1 MKTKKAYIIERI
13 LCYLINILF
22 LPITLVYILFYYST
36 ELLSYCLDIR
46 DKLNNSMSH
55 KLFLLCDERDVV
67 KNKYVYDRFTVRA
80 FYQWLKN
87 NKELCSK

>member
-13 LCYLINILF
+13 LCYLIHILF

-55 KLFLLCDERDVV
+55 KLFLLCDERDVI
-67 KNKYVYDRFTVRA
+67 KNKYVYEISEAQVEYSGERI
-80 FYQWLKN
+80 
-87 NKELCSK
+87 NKIKI